1 MAANA
6 ITVPEEIVDFKP
18 GTRIWFG
25 KEKTQWRVLEVNR
38 EEETALLIA
47 DKEICEKKYHE
58 KLFGKVF

>member
-1 MAANA
+1 MAENVIA
-6 ITVPEEIVDFKP
+6 VPEEVVEFKP

-47 DKEICEKKYHE
+47 EKKY
-58 KLFGKVF
+58 L